1 MFASIESSYCCE
13 QNLERKFWRLDSLG
27 GLEMD
32 PILSFALQKRST
44 DCILLSG
51 CVYFFHLIIPLSHS
65 APLPVRSVPLRS
77 PSLPFPPLLNP
88 TNSTLTEPS
97 AHIYISEISFSQCR
111 RTTFLFIFI
120 VAVSSPLSSEMSRS
134 STIHFRMVWAL
145 LTANS
150 LLYFS
155 TPVPK

>member
-27 GLEMD
+27 GLEMH
-32 PILSFALQKRST
+32 PILFLGPAGTLYR
-44 DCILLSG
+44 LRFPLWM
-51 CVYFFHLIIPLSHS
+51 CVLFPSYHS
-65 APLPVRSVPLRS
+65 AFSFSSS
-77 PSLPFPPLLNP
+77 PSSFRSAPLPFPPLLNP